1 MKPILET
8 FCIVY
13 YLTGIQRFRFILN
26 KKFNDIYIYRGGNSQ
41 WIEIIDEEKSKKGI
55 IYNRILNSFCS
66 LCNSHR
72 IKNEIVTS

>member
-1 MKPILET
+1 M
-8 FCIVY
+8 
-13 YLTGIQRFRFILN
+13 
-26 KKFNDIYIYRGGNSQ
+26 YRGGNSQ

-55 IYNRILNSFCS
+55 IYNPILNSFCS

>member
-1 MKPILET
+1 M
-8 FCIVY
+8 
-13 YLTGIQRFRFILN
+13 
-26 KKFNDIYIYRGGNSQ
+26 YRGGNSQ

-55 IYNRILNSFCS
+55 IYNPDSKFFCFCS